1 MKADYKEERKTI
13 VFKSSIDYSFIKN
26 EPPFQELALKL
37 PKTI

>member
-1 MKADYKEERKTI
+1 MKAEYKEERKTL
-13 VFKSSIDYSFIKN
+13 VLKSIDYSFIKN

>member
-13 VFKSSIDYSFIKN
+13 VFKSSIDHSFIKN